1 MTKVK
6 QHLEQRH
13 RKDPEGFKTA
23 LKAYNSSGY
32 KSFSIFVFG
41 ETATY
46 VSKSLQAGSVI
57 ALLNPKVMKEN
68 KNAP

>member
-1 MTKVK
+1 
-6 QHLEQRH
+6 
-13 RKDPEGFKTA
+13 